1 MRPTR
6 LPKSSIRPM
15 KTLLLLVAVLSAKA
29 SVLPCI
35 TETLNNYDSTGFQC
49 SENDILFSNFK
60 VSSAQVPD
68 SSVEVTPLSDGFQ
81 FTGGFSVPN
90 NASIDI
96 VLSYTESLS
105 NPLLRFTSDSL
116 AIQGFGQSQGG
127 FLDVAETV
135 CLNSAYQTNGVCP
148 TRTVSLNVF
157 SNATTSKA
165 SDLRDF
171 GGQAQIT
178 VLGIVKD
185 ISIVGPAQVSV
196 IDNVTPTTFV
206 AETPEPIT
214 TISVGLG
221 LLVIGAALTR
231 YRNKGL

>member
-1 MRPTR
+1 
-6 LPKSSIRPM
+6 M
-15 KTLLLLVAVLSAKA
+15 KTLLLALAAATAQA
-29 SVLPCI
+29 SVLPCVI
-35 TETLNNYDSTGFQC
+35 ATLNNYDSTSFAC
-49 SENDILFSNFK
+49 SENNILFSDFK
-60 VSSAQVPD
+60 FSSTGISD
-68 SSVEVTPLSDGFQ
+68 SSVEVTPLSDGLQ
-81 FTGGFSVPN
+81 FTGGFSVPSN
-90 NASIDI
+90 FNFDAVI
-96 VLSYTESLS
+96 SYTETVSGA
-105 NPLLRFTSDSL
+105 RFLADSL

-135 CLNSAYQTNGVCP
+135 CIGAAYQTNGVCP

-157 SNATTSKA
+157 SNPVSNKA

-171 GGQAQIT
+171 GGQVT

-196 IDNVTPTTFV
+196 IDNATPTTFL

-214 TISVGLG
+214 TLSVGLG

-231 YRNKGL
+231 YRHKGL